1 MNKKH
6 LLRNIL
12 IAAAVLLIAGI
23 TGFGV
28 YTSDYYRAGE
38 RARNILESDSD
49 LSPEGN
55 WLYLNSESDRNGLI
69 FYPGAKVEYTA
80 YLPLLELLKEQ
91 GVDCFLVEMP
101 FNLAIFG
108 SDRAEDVIEAHPEIE
123 NWYIAGH
130 SMGGAFAS
138 SFASKHP
145 DEIAGVMLLGAY
157 LYGDYPAED
166 SVTVYGSED
175 RVLNLEKITYE
186 DNIHVIDGAN
196 HAGFGNYGEQ
206 DGDGKAS
213 ISEEEQQS
221 VTAEIMLDFMEKR

>member
-12 IAAAVLLIAGI
+12 IVAAVLLIAGI

-49 LSPEGN
+49 LSAEGN
-55 WLYLNSESDRNGLI
+55 RLYLNSDSDRNGLI

-80 YLPLLELLKEQ
+80 YLPLLELLKER

-108 SDRAEDVIEAHPEIE
+108 ADRAQDVIDAHPEIE

-221 VTAEIMLDFMEKR
+221 FTAEIMLDFMENR